1 MWQSLIIDIK
11 VLQRIIKHWTNRTA
25 NFHQLKIFSVSD
37 TFDLNCQVPLW
48 TACHSP
54 TSLMQQEETLLQI
67 CSQRRIYNKN
77 AVKIWSW
84 YLTLL
89 RKLLSELN
97 TCAVK
102 TKLLILCKY
111 IYIYSSRIWIWFIG
125 KWHTARE
132 LNPLRWCNRWLL
144 CKSQSYL
151 HLVHIPMHIPT

>member
-1 MWQSLIIDIK
+1 M
-11 VLQRIIKHWTNRTA
+11 HWTNRTA
-25 NFHQLKIFSVSD
+25 HFHQPKIFQCLD
-37 TFDLNCQVPLW
+37 TSDLNCQVPLE

-54 TSLMQQEETLLQI
+54 TSLMQQEETLLSI
-67 CSQRRIYNKN
+67 CFLWKIYNKN

-89 RKLLSELN
+89 RKLPSELN
-97 TCAVK
+97 TCAVNQAAD
-102 TKLLILCKY
+102 TVY
-111 IYIYSSRIWIWFIG
+111 IYLIRIWILFTG

-151 HLVHIPMHIPT
+151 HLVHIPMHISHITHWRPNDRYW